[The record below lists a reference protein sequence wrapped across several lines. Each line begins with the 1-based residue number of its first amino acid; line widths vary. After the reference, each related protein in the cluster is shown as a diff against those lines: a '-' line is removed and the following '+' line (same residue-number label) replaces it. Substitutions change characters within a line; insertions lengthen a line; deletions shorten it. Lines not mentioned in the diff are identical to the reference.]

1 MNPIVEFLLSFEKIT
16 DEVIQKVVTQFKRE
30 PTSSE
35 LRAYKDLLEL

>member
-16 DEVIQKVVTQFKRE
+16 DEVIQKVIFKFNRE

-35 LRAYKDLLEL
+35 LRAYKDLIEL